1 MSYAELPTRYYSRNL
16 DKLLEALEEKVISS
30 ALGIKEFLT
39 HDLSFE
45 LILKGYLGTD
55 YVVNNF

>member
-16 DKLLEALEEKVISS
+16 EKLLEALEEKVISS

-55 YVVNNF
+55 